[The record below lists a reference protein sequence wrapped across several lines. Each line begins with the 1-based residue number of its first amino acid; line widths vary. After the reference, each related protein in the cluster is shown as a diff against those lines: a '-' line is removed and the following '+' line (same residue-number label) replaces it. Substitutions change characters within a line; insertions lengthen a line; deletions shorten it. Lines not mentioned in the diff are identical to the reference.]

1 MHLFCCHRRRW
12 FAPFA
17 LLLAP
22 LACRG
27 NSFTDLPS
35 IAGQYTVVRVDGQ
48 VPPCCAK
55 PDPSGTYATTDSVDA
70 AELDLH
76 GDNTYTWGIT
86 PNYRYADGSGV
97 GGTPFVFSS
106 GTYTVDGQRLILN
119 DPGGLGTTVG
129 SVNGNLISVP
139 TRDHQFVF
147 AKLIQLPPG

>member
-1 MHLFCCHRRRW
+1 MTRRW
-12 FAPFA
+12 FALCT

-27 NSFTDLPS
+27 NSFTDPS
-35 IAGQYTVVRVDGQ
+35 GIAGQFIVVRVDGN

-76 GDNTYTWGIT
+76 GDNTYTWAIT

-106 GTYTVDGQRLILN
+106 GTYTFDGQRLILN
-119 DPGGLGTTVG
+119 DPSGLGTTVG

-147 AKLIQLPPG
+147 LRLFQLPPG